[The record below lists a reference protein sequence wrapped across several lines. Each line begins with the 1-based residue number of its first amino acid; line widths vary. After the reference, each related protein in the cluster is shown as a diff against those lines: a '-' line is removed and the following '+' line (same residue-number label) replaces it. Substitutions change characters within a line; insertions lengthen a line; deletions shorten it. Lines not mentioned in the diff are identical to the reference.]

1 MEKINGIQTKMKQEL
16 TQSKDDIGT
25 TSHNNNIAMM
35 KKETIIIKQ
44 DILNNVEQLIDKNN
58 AILIQKN
65 NEDIMNHLKKMKLNF
80 ISKKESNDNLKQYN
94 EQTTTEISKVTKTL
108 QRSID
113 DLQLKWDKKLLKHA
127 NEMKKL
133 NIQIKS
139 ISKKTS
145 NFLDNNN
152 NNKNKHKVVVGS
164 SSGDNNVGGSSIF
177 SNLLFSSASSN
188 TDRLTLDG
196 VKGMIHH
203 AIETSFADRTGL
215 VDYAIEVAGG
225 QIVRPLTSKTYY
237 HSYSAR
243 ISGHVVPEQIIR
255 PNMKLGH
262 CWPIDGSNGYVGVKL
277 HPYGQVI
284 PTSITLE
291 HVSKQIAHDIR
302 SAPNEFE
309 IWSYNDPNDPTPR
322 KLFAGTYDVDNV
334 ETTSVQNFQF
344 ENDSVSPIVQLRVL
358 SNHGH
363 PIHTCIY
370 RFRVH
375 GELMDGSSDDD
386 VLMD

>member
-1 MEKINGIQTKMKQEL
+1 MKHANE
-16 TQSKDDIGT
+16 
-25 TSHNNNIAMM
+25 M
-35 KKETIIIKQ
+35 KKLNTQIKS
-44 DILNNVEQLIDKNN
+44 ILSNSNNYSDKE
-58 AILIQKN
+58 IKKN
-65 NEDIMNHLKKMKLNF
+65 NEDIMNHLKKIKLNF
-80 ISKKESNDNLKQYN
+80 ISKKESNNNLKQYN

-113 DLQLKWDKKLLKHA
+113 DLQLKWDKKLLKHT
-127 NEMKKL
+127 NEMKKI
-133 NIQIKS
+133 NTQIKS

-164 SSGDNNVGGSSIF
+164 SSGDNNVGGSSVF

-344 ENDSVSPIVQLRVL
+344 ENDSISPIVQLRVL